1 MAFGKQ
7 GYNQTIACIRKQGTL
22 YNTYTTAKSMLTSAT
37 AVEGVA
43 DAAVILN
50 PPFFYPEKKFKI
62 RFVAGVSNRVTG
74 PDTFTIEVRLGP
86 TANIVAFTTGAIT
99 LTTTAHTTIPLWGE
113 IDLTVDTAGNGTLAK
128 LRGQARLSGQMI
140 QQGGTAGADSATL
153 SNTILMPNTAPAVGT
168 GFDATVANVLDLW
181 VAQSVSNAGNGFQL
195 WEYEVVDCN

>member
-22 YNTYTTAKSMLTSAT
+22 YSSYTTTKSMLTSAT

-43 DAAVILN
+43 DAAITL
-50 PPFFYPEKKFKI
+50 PAGFFYPEKKLKI

-74 PDTFTIEVRLGP
+74 PDTFTINIQLGP
-86 TANIVAFTTGAIT
+86 TANISVFTTGAIT

-113 IDLTVDTAGNGTLAK
+113 IDLTCDTAGSGTLAK

-168 GFDATVANVLDLW
+168 GFDNTVAN
-181 VAQSVSNAGNGFQL
+181 
-195 WEYEVVDCN
+195 